1 MERDEHIIE
10 AAKWRQY
17 DLLNQLVEREI
28 SEWGWLSIKKIF
40 LVREN
45 KISLPRIRDAVLH
58 LLGLDSVRGID
69 TGYETL
75 LRNRDVGGESL
86 AKVRESAHDIANE
99 ILSDMIENRNTYLLD
114 IDAMSIGP
122 FAVLIPDILDARRA
136 EILDLPSHCTVS
148 NMVETA
154 YGYSVL
160 TTCGSLTSSRQE
172 GFQRM
177 RTAMNEIAEEM
188 DTEITISSSPLQLGN
203 RISGFENCSRCTRD
217 VLWHILRMMTYR
229 GKQAV
234 RKSAKF
240 VRDHADSRFLPWLH
254 RYLSDAKLY
263 YTAVKIMKA
272 LGNIG
277 HPSSA
282 DYLLPFTRRRGNWGR
297 SSINALAN
305 LSGNDTAKLLI
316 KTVNTRYHRI
326 YRLYRL
332 LSNRPPEEVLPLLE
346 QLDDDSNGYSNRLI
360 NRLKTRKQKELH
372 EREAAL
378 ASRERN

>member
-17 DLLNQLVEREI
+17 DLLDQLVEREI

-114 IDAMSIGP
+114 IDTMSIGP
-122 FAVLIPDILDARRA
+122 FAGLIPDILDARRA

-148 NMVETA
+148 NMVETV

-217 VLWHILRMMTYR
+217 LQTR
-229 GKQAV
+229 GGRTA
-234 RKSAKF
+234 
-240 VRDHADSRFLPWLH
+240 LP
-254 RYLSDAKLY
+254 
-263 YTAVKIMKA
+263 
-272 LGNIG
+272 
-277 HPSSA
+277 
-282 DYLLPFTRRRGNWGR
+282 
-297 SSINALAN
+297 
-305 LSGNDTAKLLI
+305 
-316 KTVNTRYHRI
+316 
-326 YRLYRL
+326 
-332 LSNRPPEEVLPLLE
+332 E
-346 QLDDDSNGYSNRLI
+346 Q
-360 NRLKTRKQKELH
+360 KHQV
-372 EREAAL
+372 AA
-378 ASRERN
+378 AC